1 MINIENVSY
10 KYKNGKN
17 VLKNISFSIKN
28 GEIVTIVGKN
38 GSGKSTI
45 GKLISGI
52 LKLKEG
58 CISIDGMDISK
69 RKNRELISSKIGI
82 VFQNPDSQIIFSN
95 IKEEFSYITQDE
107 NIIDDALKY
116 IWNKWC
122 ELKDN
127 KDFAGL
133 SALRGY
139 ENKKVIGIGEIGLD
153 YHYTKENIDI
163 QKNCFISQIEIAKML
178 DLPMVIHDRDAHFD
192 TLEILKKH
200 NAKKVLLH
208 CFSGSVEFMK
218 ECVKLGYKIAI
229 GGVVTFKNAKVIKE
243 VAKEIDLADLMLETD
258 CPYLTPHPFRG
269 MENSPKYIGFV
280 AKEIASL
287 KNLPY
292 DSIVDIT
299 TKNAK
304 EFFNID

>member
-116 IWNKWC
+116 VDMLEYKNKDLYYLSLGQKQRIMIA
-122 ELKDN
+122 EVLAKKPQYIIFDEPTTMIDSIGKVKIYKLIKKLKDE
-127 KDFAGL
+127 
-133 SALRGY
+133 GY
-139 ENKKVIGIGEIGLD
+139 TIICITNLADEILLADRTIILNNGEIV
-153 YHYTKENIDI
+153 E
-163 QKNCFISQIEIAKML
+163 QIEKTELVEKSNVFEKYEIRIPTL
-178 DLPMVIHDRDAHFD
+178 
-192 TLEILKKH
+192 LEILVKLKS
-200 NAKKVLLH
+200 NGIELDNSDVLTVDSL
-208 CFSGSVEFMK
+208 VK
-218 ECVKLGYKIAI
+218 ELCVKMK
-229 GGVVTFKNAKVIKE
+229 K
-243 VAKEIDLADLMLETD
+243 
-258 CPYLTPHPFRG
+258 
-269 MENSPKYIGFV
+269 
-280 AKEIASL
+280 
-287 KNLPY
+287 
-292 DSIVDIT
+292 
-299 TKNAK
+299 
-304 EFFNID
+304 